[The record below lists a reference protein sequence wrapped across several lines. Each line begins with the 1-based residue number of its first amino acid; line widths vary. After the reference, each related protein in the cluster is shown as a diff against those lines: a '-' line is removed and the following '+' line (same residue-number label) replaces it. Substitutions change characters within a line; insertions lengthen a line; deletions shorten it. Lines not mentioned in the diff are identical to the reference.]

1 MNAKI
6 GVLACIALAIA
17 VGCLYVVDSDPL
29 STSLLRTT
37 SADDATYSLA
47 AELPQVKG
55 SYLVYRISPIEITEE
70 QVKEIASRLDLS
82 GTPRVSNKDTGE
94 VLVVDTSKQPEEQV
108 SVYTRSGAV
117 VYHILDKEFPN
128 EVTQQPKLPSDAEAE
143 KIALEYLKKT
153 QMESPDAKI
162 VSVGVNQKQEVW
174 EAGAT
179 ELKVSYDVTKAVR
192 FGRTLDGLTVYGDEF
207 AVILADGG
215 EAVGL
220 VKTWREVVPDGS
232 VSIKS
237 PEQAYTDLL
246 AAKTVRP
253 SVAAEFDRIVIE
265 EVSLGYWMEPRSVI
279 QETVWPIYVFSG
291 TATHNNIEEP
301 YIAYV
306 FANESAEC

>member
-117 VYHILDKEFPN
+117 AYHILDKEFPN

>member
-6 GVLACIALAIA
+6 GVLACVALAIA
-17 VGCLYVVDSDPL
+17 VGCLYVMDSDPI
-29 STSLLRTT
+29 SVSLPRTT

-47 AELPQVKG
+47 AELPQVKE
-55 SYLVYRISPIEITEE
+55 SYLVYRVNPIQITEE
-70 QVKEIASRLDLS
+70 QVKEIASRFDLS

-94 VLVVDTSKQPEEQV
+94 VLVVDTSKQPEEQI
-108 SVYTRSGAV
+108 SVYAHSGAV

-128 EVTQQPKLPSDAEAE
+128 EVTQQPKLPSDTEAE
-143 KIALEYLKKT
+143 KIALEFLKKT
-153 QMESPDAKI
+153 QMESPDAQI

-179 ELKVSYDVTKAVR
+179 EPKVSYDVTKAVR
-192 FGRTLDGLTVYGDEF
+192 FGRTLDGLPVYGDEF

-237 PEQAYTDLL
+237 PEQAYADLI

-253 SVAAEFDRIVIE
+253 SVAAEFDCIVIE
-265 EVSLGYWMEPRSVI
+265 EVSLGYWTEPRSVM
-279 QETVWPIYVFSG
+279 QEAVWPIYVFSG

-306 FANESAEC
+306 FANELAER